1 MHKLPAADAAA
12 RESGLARK
20 SRPTNLAPLAKAVL
34 RAARE
39 MTVQMKLSDE
49 TFAALKQGL
58 DNDQFVDLVMTIS
71 FYTGVVRLLAA
82 LQIDVEEDYQQYLK
96 EFPLPKG

>member
-1 MHKLPAADAAA
+1 MIDSHCH
-12 RESGLARK
+12 LA
-20 SRPTNLAPLAKAVL
+20 
-34 RAARE
+34 
-39 MTVQMKLSDE
+39 DE

-58 DNDQFVDLVMTIS
+58 DNEQLIDLVMTIS